1 MSRGAAT
8 DKKPRQHPSAK
19 KPFVMIDPHISISGF
34 PRDSNPGDPF
44 VVAVDQPQQLIGVRP
59 PHVVPLLILEQG
71 QY

>member
-8 DKKPRQHPSAK
+8 DIKPRLRKSAQE
-19 KPFVMIDPHISISGF
+19 PFVMIDPDISISAF
-34 PRDSNPGDPF
+34 WDSNPGDPF

-71 QY
+71 QH